1 MCLFMDNKYMAVFGG
16 KNNEIYPQIKSQIL
30 NDLHLLDLKYL
41 TWIPIVLYGRLP
53 ECRYL
58 H

>member
-1 MCLFMDNKYMAVFGG
+1 MDNKYMAVFGG